1 MFASTKKNVEAGAT
15 KTIEAV
21 ATKTEAALKTLKKQ
35 NPVVVKTVLGIVTC
49 LTIIGLGSSGL
60 GLTQGDEVEC
70 AGTLTFHRPLLGVC
84 VGIAVL
90 VLVVQLI
97 ACGACRV
104 KGPGVC
110 KSICEKATAV
120 VNKVPLWVILIGV
133 LVPLAAVAISNIDI
147 YNRKC
152 KKKGE
157 DITGLDVLRIMGIIF
172 LAGSGGMS
180 LGALL
185 GVAAMKT

>member
-1 MFASTKKNVEAGAT
+1 MFASTKKNVEAAAT
-15 KTIEAV
+15 KTGV
-21 ATKTEAALKTLKKQ
+21 ALQTLKKQ
-35 NPVVVKTVLGIVTC
+35 KPVVVKTVLGIVTC

-60 GLTQGDEVEC
+60 GLTEGDEVEC
-70 AGTLTFHRPLLGVC
+70 AGTLKFHRPLLGVC
-84 VGIAVL
+84 VGITVL
-90 VLVVQLI
+90 VLVVLLI

-104 KGPGVC
+104 KV
-110 KSICEKATAV
+110 SSWTCETATAV
-120 VNKVPLWVILIGV
+120 VNNVPLWVILIGV
-133 LVPLAAVAISNIDI
+133 LVPLAAVAITNIDI

-157 DITGLDVLRIMGIIF
+157 DSTGLDVLRIMGIIF